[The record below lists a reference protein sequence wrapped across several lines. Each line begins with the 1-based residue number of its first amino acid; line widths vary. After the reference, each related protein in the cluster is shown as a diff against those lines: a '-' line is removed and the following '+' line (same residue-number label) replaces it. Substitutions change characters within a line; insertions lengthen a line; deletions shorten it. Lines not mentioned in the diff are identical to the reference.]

1 MQQHP
6 SAGVGDGGGS
16 GVTETPQGVAAA
28 FTEEMHSY
36 SLQEINGSFVLHL
49 SNLQGTIRSS

>member
-6 SAGVGDGGGS
+6 SAGAGDGGGS

-36 SLQEINGSFVLHL
+36 SPQEINGSFVLHL
-49 SNLQGTIRSS
+49 SNLQGTV